1 VYVGWTQRKLNA
13 PLRIDNV
20 LCREP
25 TTPTSFVV
33 GTSSSSIR
41 WLGLVAA
48 TLSCMADDKQSAVSP
63 KTAAGGRRTP
73 MVAAETADVPADD
86 MKLAAT
92 EQQTTAGS
100 RRRRRCRRKRKAGE
114 HHQLPPAAAAGGR
127 HQWKPYSKMTWEE
140 RERADERITLRAN
153 RVRERRFKSGLA
165 MAPYNTT
172 QFLMAQHEP
181 AGCSDP
187 FLDLDVAHHACPGRS
202 SGSVTGESSVADVDD
217 AGAEVMFMEKE
228 FAEEYENFRAE
239 RLQALTKDEL
249 VRDYVDLERRLE
261 KMQQSRVE
269 PDESAVEA
277 ERLRKENAR
286 LSAENDSLRT
296 ELAKLR
302 TLRKTSDE

>member
-1 VYVGWTQRKLNA
+1 
-13 PLRIDNV
+13 
-20 LCREP
+20 
-25 TTPTSFVV
+25 
-33 GTSSSSIR
+33 
-41 WLGLVAA
+41 
-48 TLSCMADDKQSAVSP
+48 MADDKQLHLSP
-63 KTAAGGRRTP
+63 KIASAGRRTP
-73 MVAAETADVPADD
+73 VAGESERGTNVASD
-86 MKLAAT
+86 AT
-92 EQQTTAGS
+92 DRKMLPQDQTTGS
-100 RRRRRCRRKRKAGE
+100 GRRRRRCRRKRKAGE
-114 HHQLPPAAAAGGR
+114 HHQQAGR
-127 HQWKPYSKMTWEE
+127 QRQWKPYSKMTWEE
-140 RERADERITLRAN
+140 REKADERITIRAN

-181 AGCSDP
+181 TGSEQSATFP
-187 FLDLDVAHHACPGRS
+187 FLELDMPQACPGRS

-249 VRDYVDLERRLE
+249 VRDYIDLERKLE
-261 KMQQSRVE
+261 KMQQNRME
-269 PDESAVEA
+269 QQDLESSSDL
-277 ERLRKENAR
+277 ERFRRENAR